1 MVSAGQND
9 AFCFDAYHALT
20 VEGAPGAFPLSASN
34 GEVTA
39 ANDTGRLESVA
50 SALDLLG
57 VTRVE
62 LQLAQGAISLAK
74 LYGDNGR
81 AGVKDEALDQ

>member
-1 MVSAGQND
+1 MISAGQND
-9 AFCFDAYHALT
+9 AFCPDAHHALT
-20 VEGAPGAFPLSASN
+20 VKGAPSTLAFFASN

-39 ANDTGRLESVA
+39 ANDAGRFESMA

-62 LQLAQGAISLAK
+62 LQLTKGAISLAE
-74 LYGDNGR
+74 LDRDDGR
-81 AGVKDEALDQ
+81 ASVKDEALDQ